1 MLCGVTATLGSNPSA
16 TATAARPQWGRAVLL
31 CRRGVRGLLVTP
43 LVFRASSDFRRCFT
57 RLISGRRGA
66 CSPAVYCCVLLLVA
80 PWVFRVPSGPAAV
93 CAGGRR
99 PARESSA
106 LRASLGA
113 SARCPAR
120 PRRRPPA
127 PRPGPGVLYVAQLWL
142 SIINFAC
149 NSPAACSNIEFA
161 SLELQRFLGLLKFGL
176 TELHAKFVCLGPC
189 RRLSN
194 FARNSPATCLD
205 IEVVSLELQRFR
217 AISKSD
223 RGKLCAKIVWG
234 GLGVA
239 SRSLARP

>member
-1 MLCGVTATLGSNPSA
+1 MRGGYFGTRPFGVP
-16 TATAARPQWGRAVLL
+16 
-31 CRRGVRGLLVTP
+31 
-43 LVFRASSDFRRCFT
+43 
-57 RLISGRRGA
+57 GRRA
-66 CSPAVYCCVLLLVA
+66 FCSVGL
-80 PWVFRVPSGPAAV
+80 AAV

-99 PARESSA
+99 PAGPGCFVCPWAAARP
-106 LRASLGA
+106 RAVRAASFRLGA

-120 PRRRPPA
+120 PCRRPPA
-127 PRPGPGVLYVAQLWL
+127 PRPGPGLLYVAQLWL